1 MGWAGDRMRDN
12 VVKCPCPTLP
22 CSPQQPFPP
31 QQHPPGRSGHPC
43 SLFPRPWALPI
54 CLLDPRPRSG
64 SVCPHSGIWWDWV
77 WRVLSVSRPPAS
89 HLVGEKGPTGQ
100 HGGTVTL
107 SLPRETRQA
116 SPGPLQGPQHTL
128 PWSMGEEAGILHYLN
143 PISTRHKTGFPKLEF
158 ISVSKE

>member
-54 CLLDPRPRSG
+54 CLLEPRPRSG

-89 HLVGEKGPTGQ
+89 HLVGEKGSHRSAWRDSDPVSSAGNQ
-100 HGGTVTL
+100 ASSPRAPAGPPAHAALEHGGRGRDP
-107 SLPRETRQA
+107 SLPE
-116 SPGPLQGPQHTL
+116 PHFHT
-128 PWSMGEEAGILHYLN
+128 SQN
-143 PISTRHKTGFPKLEF
+143 RISKIRIYFSF
-158 ISVSKE
+158 